1 MPQLE
6 PPMSI
11 LKRVTA
17 GAEAGLLAG
26 AGVAL
31 FFLIQGAVHL
41 QPLATPLSLASG
53 LLGPETADPG
63 GGTLARVA
71 AGAALGA
78 TLLIYTALHF
88 LTFAAVGVGGAFLL
102 DASSFWVSLGKG
114 VAYGSVLCTGLLY
127 GSRWMT
133 DAPVAIDA
141 VGLPTVLLVN
151 AMAGAILGLGLHLAQ
166 LDVGEDGAS

>member
-1 MPQLE
+1 
-6 PPMSI
+6 MSI

-31 FFLIQGAVHL
+31 FLLIQGTIHL

-63 GGTLARVA
+63 GGMLARVA
-71 AGAALGA
+71 AGAALGV
-78 TLLIYTALHF
+78 TLLIYTTLHF

-102 DASSFWVSLGKG
+102 DASSFWVSLWKG

-127 GSRWMT
+127 GSRWVT
-133 DAPVAIDA
+133 DAPVALDTL
-141 VGLPTVLLVN
+141 GLPSVFLVN

-166 LDVGEDGAS
+166 LDVGDDGDS